1 FQVSSR
7 GAIASAVRSTCP
19 VTGISSSSSTSRS
32 RTGGKA
38 SLSGIRVCCGVGAL
52 PSAGGERDNRRVS
65 RPDLR
70 RLRRPEKAEE
80 KFLGPLETEVMAR
93 LWKRRSATVR
103 DIVEDLART
112 RELAY
117 TTVMTIMVRLHD
129 KGLLER
135 TREGKTYVYRPA
147 HTRDEHLLARGAED
161 TADVVAALV
170 LLLALCGISLGL
182 VTLFRQLGATA
193 LLIRRLVAQ
202 KVALPPSVL
211 RAAEGLDL
219 DGRIDLVADERPFSF
234 CYWFLRP
241 RICLST

>member
-1 FQVSSR
+1 MPSPSARTPRSERRSGPASSRLTRSVSSPPSRFRVSSR
-7 GAIASAVRSTCP
+7 GAIASAVRSTSP

-38 SLSGIRVCCGVGAL
+38 LLSGIRVCCGVGAL

-117 TTVMTIMVRLHD
+117 TTVMPIMVRLHD

-135 TREGKTYVYRPA
+135 TREGKTYVYCPA
-147 HTRDEHLLARGAED
+147 HTRDEHRARLSRDLARGLVAEFGD
-161 TADVVAALV
+161 AALAAFSAELDTV
-170 LLLALCGISLGL
+170 DATHRAAL
-182 VTLFRQLGATA
+182 
-193 LLIRRLVAQ
+193 RRLAQ
-202 KVALPPSVL
+202 KDSREA
-211 RAAEGLDL
+211 R
-219 DGRIDLVADERPFSF
+219 
-234 CYWFLRP
+234 
-241 RICLST
+241 